1 MEIKLGKSQIL
12 FKKMFIKKVKI
23 FSKYLILFLFV
34 TLSNNTRAEFFED
47 LSKIIENNKK
57 RLSYGISVTDFNMDG
72 NYEFLVTGFGFS
84 NLALGFQDGKLK
96 DLNKQKIF
104 SDTSKKTIGVAACDI
119 DKDGFEEIYFLNTD
133 TYSGVKR
140 YSDRLLDFK
149 NNNYFDLFELEKNIK
164 NLNLTAGRSVVCV
177 DRKGDGEYGI
187 YVANYGGPTRFYE
200 IEDDIIEDKAQN
212 LNLNNITGGR
222 AVVSGHILTK
232 RADIFAANERG
243 ANFLFKNNNGNFEDV
258 AFDYRVDD
266 VIQNGRGT
274 ALADLYYRGRLDIL
288 SGNWL
293 GYHRAYVLE
302 NNQFKDIG
310 SKDFDEPSRIRTI
323 ISADFDN
330 DGFDEVFM
338 NNIAEPNKLF
348 RIKDN
353 GKFEQIDFKVGLEA
367 NGYGTGAAVADID
380 NDGILEL
387 LVSRGESKEQTLT
400 LYKAIVNKENK
411 YLRIKPLNKYGAP
424 ARGSTVTLITNQ
436 RKHSK
441 TIDAGSGY
449 LCQMEPVAHYG
460 IRKNEKNFKVEVT
473 WTNGSKEL
481 IDINKLNQ
489 TITVKQK

>member
-1 MEIKLGKSQIL
+1 MEIELGQSKVL
-12 FKKMFIKKVKI
+12 FQKMFIKKLKNI
-23 FSKYLILFLFV
+23 TKYFILFFFV
-34 TLSNNTRAEFFED
+34 ILTNNTRAEFFED
-47 LSKIIENNKK
+47 LSKIIENNEK
-57 RLSYGISVTDFNMDG
+57 RLSYGISVTDLNLDG
-72 NYEFLVTGFGFS
+72 NYEFIVTGFGFP
-84 NLALGFQDGKLK
+84 NLALAFQDGKLK
-96 DLNKQKIF
+96 NLKQQEIF
-104 SDTSKKTIGVAACDI
+104 SDTLRKTIGVAACDI

-133 TYSGVKR
+133 TYSGVKK
-140 YSDRLLDFK
+140 YSDRLLDIK
-149 NNNYFDLFELEKNIK
+149 DNNYFDLFELEKNK
-164 NLNLTAGRSVVCV
+164 ENLNLTAGRSVVCV

-200 IEDDIIEDKAQN
+200 IENELIKDKAEN
-212 LNLNNITGGR
+212 LNLDNITGGR
-222 AVVSGHILTK
+222 AVVSGHILTE

-243 ANFLFKNNNGNFEDV
+243 ANFLFKNNNGNFDDV

-266 VIQNGRGT
+266 AIQNGRGT
-274 ALADLYYRGRLDIL
+274 ALSDIYYRGRLDIL

-293 GYHRAYVLE
+293 GYHRAWVLK
-302 NNQFKDIG
+302 NNEFKDIG
-310 SKDFDEPSRIRTI
+310 NKDFDEPSRIRTI

-353 GKFEQIDFKVGLEA
+353 GKFEQINFKVGLEA

-387 LVSRGESKEQTLT
+387 LVSRGESKAQTLT
-400 LYKAIVNKENK
+400 LYKAKVDKGSK

-424 ARGSTVTLITNQ
+424 ARGATVTLITNQ

-460 IRKNEKNFKVEVT
+460 IRKKEKNFKVEIR
-473 WTNGSKEL
+473 WTNGSKEM
-481 IDINKLNQ
+481 IDIKKLNQ
-489 TITVKQK
+489 TIIVRQK